1 MSYPISNADVIYN
14 SLEKRLS
21 ETNKKE
27 LIYNFARNSLITLTG
42 FGAIVFILVLL
53 EALFYFSSGIRTI
66 FFWTIVPAFS
76 ATISYFI
83 INFILKRTGVIA
95 PFNTIEYSK
104 KVGSKF
110 EGIKDSL
117 PNSLSLFK
125 NRSDSSVFSGELV
138 SANLEKVNEHS
149 GSVDFSSF
157 IPFSNIKRL
166 STILAGSFLLYT
178 ILFAVFPSTMF
189 GSLNRL
195 VNYQYNFINGDYGI
209 VFEIEPGDTEI
220 IKGERV
226 DVSILVRANKEG
238 LDISKLNFI
247 TKEIKRDGAEVLLSE
262 KELTT
267 EVNGYFLTS
276 IENINSDLVYYA
288 EYEGIESE
296 KYEIKILDY
305 PIVKSFFVTIHPP
318 EFSGMPVKQLKE
330 NEGDVF
336 CPEGSRIEFDVTAS
350 RELSSAGIEL
360 DGGYTGFNVSG
371 DKATGSITVSRTGTY
386 KFSLKD
392 TEGRENKN
400 SKLYNIKVVNDNPPK
415 IAIIEPKESN
425 YTLKGEKELIVRAR
439 ISDDYGFSK
448 LTLHYS
454 KAGNVSASGNYTL
467 INIPIKNLD
476 ATSLEVPYLWSI
488 ASVNLRSGERLEY
501 FMEVTDNT
509 GKTARSEIRSLQ
521 YKPLAEILQET
532 KEMTQELKSDL
543 ESVSDEAFDLQKQLM
558 DLKNKS
564 QMNEELG
571 LNEQQK
577 QQLQKQIEN
586 VQQNMQETQN
596 KIDQSIN
603 EMQKNNTLSEKT
615 LEEYMKMQE
624 LFNKINTPELK
635 EMLEKMKEALKKN
648 NQQELRD
655 AMKNFNFDEEAFKKN
670 LEKIMEI
677 MKKIENL
684 QEFGDLTKK
693 LDDLTQKQEELN
705 QETNQADQNDQNKM
719 NELSDKQEDIKNQ
732 TNEFKDAL
740 KELIDKMNQMK
751 SDDMSPEDLQKILEQ
766 MEKMKTDQKM
776 QDSENQLQQGQKQ
789 NSQQSQQQIS
799 KDLNQLNKQMQ
810 DALEKQLSMMDM
822 NSKMMDKME
831 GIKKNLEELSKK
843 QQELRDKTE
852 DLSQSEKKEMQ
863 DAQKQ
868 QQGLQQNLSEQIND
882 LMNLSKSGAPLSPE
896 LGKELGNSYNS
907 MDKAGNNLGEGNK
920 SDATGNQGK
929 AKQSLD
935 NAVKMLGDMMGQMQQ
950 QGQNGQQ
957 GEGKMGQLMQ
967 QLANIISQQQGMNGK
982 MGQMGENGNG
992 KEGKNGQNGLSP
1004 EQMQQMERLKIEQE
1018 QISKSLE
1025 QLNRELEEEKQ
1036 RTGDKVL
1043 GNMDEI
1049 QKEMQEVIKD
1059 LENQNITK
1067 ETLDKQNRILSRLLD
1082 AQLSQREKD
1091 FEQKRESRPGT
1102 NFTRT
1107 SPPEV
1112 VLSGPKSF
1120 NALKEEFLKLQKEGY
1135 TEDYEEL
1142 ITKYLLELQ
1151 KNGYVPQE

>member
-1 MSYPISNADVIYN
+1 MNYPVSNAGVIYN

-27 LIYNFARNSLITLTG
+27 LLYTFARNSLITVTG
-42 FGAIVFILVLL
+42 FGAVVFLLVLL
-53 EALFYFSSGIRTI
+53 EAIFHFSSGVRTV
-66 FFWTIVPAFS
+66 FFWTFIPVFS
-76 ATISYFI
+76 ATLIYFI
-83 INFILKRTGVIA
+83 LNYILKRSGIISPFDVIH
-95 PFNTIEYSK
+95 YSK

-110 EGIKDSL
+110 DGIKDSL
-117 PNSLSLFK
+117 SNSLSLFK
-125 NRSDSSVFSGELV
+125 NTSSDSVFSGELV
-138 SANLEKVNEHS
+138 TANLEKVNERS
-149 GSVDFSSF
+149 NSLNFSSF
-157 IPFSNIKRL
+157 IPFSNLKKL
-166 STILAGSFLLYT
+166 SGILAGSFLLY
-178 ILFAVFPSTMF
+178 IIVFALFPATMF

-209 VFEIEPGDTEI
+209 VFEIEPGDAEVV
-220 IKGERV
+220 KGERV
-226 DVSILVRANKEG
+226 DVSILVKTNKEG
-238 LDISKLNFI
+238 LDIRNINFI
-247 TKEIKRDGAEVLLSE
+247 TKEIKHDGAEVMLSE

-267 EVNGYFLTS
+267 EVNGYFLTA
-276 IENINSDLVYYA
+276 IENVSTDLVYYA

-296 KYEIKILDY
+296 KYEVRILDY
-305 PIVKSFFVTIHPP
+305 PIVKSFYVTIHPP

-336 CPEGSRIEFDVTAS
+336 CPEGSRLEFEITSS

-360 DGGYTGFNVSG
+360 DGNFNGFNIAG
-371 DKATGSITVSRTGTY
+371 DKATGSVTVSKTGTY
-386 KFSLKD
+386 KFVLKD
-392 TEGRENKN
+392 NEGRENKN
-400 SKLYNIKVVNDNPPK
+400 AKLYSIKVVNDNPPK
-415 IAIIEPKESN
+415 IAIVEPKESN

-454 KAGNVSASGNYTL
+454 KSGNVSASGNYTVV
-467 INIPIKNLD
+467 NIPIKNLD
-476 ATSLEVPYLWSI
+476 ATSLEVPYLWNLTG
-488 ASVNLRSGERLEY
+488 VNLRSGERLEY

-509 GKTARSEIRSLQ
+509 GKTARSDVRTLQ
-521 YKPLAEILQET
+521 YKPLAELLQET

-577 QQLQKQIEN
+577 QQMQKQIEN
-586 VQQNMQETQN
+586 VQQNLQETQK
-596 KIDQSIN
+596 KIEQSIN

-648 NQQELRD
+648 NEQELRD

-693 LDDLTQKQEELN
+693 LDDLTKKQEDLN
-705 QETNQADQNDQNKM
+705 QETNQSDQNDRNKM
-719 NELSDKQEDIKNQ
+719 NELSEKQEDIKNQ

-740 KELIDKMNQMK
+740 KDLIDKMNQMK
-751 SDDMSPEDLQKILEQ
+751 SEDMSPEDLQKLLEQ
-766 MEKMKTDQKM
+766 MQKM
-776 QDSENQLQQGQKQ
+776 QTEQKMQNSEQQLQNGQKQ
-789 NSQQSQQQIS
+789 NSQQTQQQIS
-799 KDLNQLNKQMQ
+799 KDLNELNKQMQ

-843 QQELRDKTE
+843 QEELRDKTE
-852 DLSQSEKKEMQ
+852 EISQSEKKEMQ

-868 QQGLQQNLSEQIND
+868 QEGLQQGLSEQIND
-882 LMNLSKSGAPLSPE
+882 LMNLSKSGAPLTPE
-896 LGKELGNSYNS
+896 LGKELGNSFNS
-907 MDKAGNNLGEGNK
+907 MDKAGENLGKGNK

-935 NAVKMLGDMMGQMQQ
+935 NAIQMLGDMMGQMQQ

-967 QLANIISQQQGMNGK
+967 QLANIIAQQQGMNGK

-992 KEGKNGQNGLSP
+992 KEGKNGKDGLSP
-1004 EQMQQMERLKIEQE
+1004 EQMQQMEKLKMEQE

-1025 QLNRELEEEKQ
+1025 ELNKELQEEKQ
-1036 RTGDKVL
+1036 KTGDKVL

-1059 LENQNITK
+1059 LTDQNITK
-1067 ETLDKQNRILSRLLD
+1067 ETLEKQNRILSRLLD

-1151 KNGYVPQE
+1151 KNGYVPQQ